1 MIASFQLYYL
11 LMLTVLQLGYLRNE
25 VGLLLMM
32 FLEKIKMM
40 MMQKLW
46 GWPDAADVA
55 TSLKDVAAELHKL
68 VSSAASYQ
76 TLFYATV
83 EILT

>member
-1 MIASFQLYYL
+1 M
-11 LMLTVLQLGYLRNE
+11 
-25 VGLLLMM
+25 
-32 FLEKIKMM
+32 MM

-55 TSLKDVAAELHKL
+55 TSLKDVAAELHEL

-76 TLFYATV
+76 TLFYAAV